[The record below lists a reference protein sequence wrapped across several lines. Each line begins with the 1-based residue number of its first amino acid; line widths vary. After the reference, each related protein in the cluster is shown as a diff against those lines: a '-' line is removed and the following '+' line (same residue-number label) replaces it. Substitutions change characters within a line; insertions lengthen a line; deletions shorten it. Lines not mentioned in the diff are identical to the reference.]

1 MIHGRNLIVSIDGTA
16 IAGAKSCSLEISQ
29 EFLKV
34 CSPTASRVFDK
45 LPTTYDWSMSVDCLI
60 ASSSLPKH
68 LTDLLI
74 KGTKVLL
81 TFSDG
86 SDQMRAGYA
95 YVKSCNQTGSVGSIA
110 KFSASFESS
119 GELYNYNRY
128 HVSEWE
134 GHEGGF
140 TIDPQHVGGWLIF
153 NNDRHYRIWGVQIAL
168 TKTSKLMTHYH
179 DGLLAVYMASYN
191 DIKEAIAN
199 NDRQYLDEKLVYYTD
214 EEEDTTNLPGGTY
227 TILVSADYMDTPDPL
242 ILLFYSV

>member
-1 MIHGRNLIVSIDGTA
+1 MIHGRNLIVALDGVPV
-16 IAGAKSCSLEISQ
+16 AGAKSCQFQISQ
-29 EFLKV
+29 NFIKA
-34 CSPTASRVFDK
+34 CSPTEGRTKRKV
-45 LPTTYDWSMSVDCLI
+45 PTDYDWSMSVDCLI
-60 ASSSLPKH
+60 PSSNLPKN

-86 SDQMRAGYA
+86 SDQRRAGYA

-119 GELYNYNRY
+119 GGLYNYNRY

-140 TIDPQHVGGWLIF
+140 TIDPQHASWIIF

-199 NDRQYLDEKLVYYTD
+199 NDRQYLDENLVYYTD

>member
-86 SDQMRAGYA
+86 SNQMRAGYA

-140 TIDPQHVGGWLIF
+140 TIDPQHAGWLIF

-168 TKTSKLMTHYH
+168 TKPSKLMTHYY
-179 DGLLAVYMASYN
+179 DGLLAVYMASYY
-191 DIKEAIAN
+191 DIKEAIAT
-199 NDRQYLDEKLVYYTD
+199 NDHQYLDEYLVYYTD
-214 EEEDTTNLPGGTY
+214 EEEDTTNLQEGTY

>member
-1 MIHGRNLIVSIDGTA
+1 MILGRNLIVSIDGVPV
-16 IAGAKSCSLEISQ
+16 AGSKSCQFQISQ

-60 ASSSLPKH
+60 PSSSLPKD

-81 TFSDG
+81 TFTDG
-86 SDQMRAGYA
+86 SNQMRAGYA
-95 YVKSCNQTGSVGSIA
+95 YVKSCNQTGSVGSLA

-140 TIDPQHVGGWLIF
+140 TTDPQHADWLIF

-168 TKTSKLMTHYH
+168 TKPSKLMTHYH

-191 DIKEAIAN
+191 DIKEAIAT
-199 NDRQYLDEKLVYYTD
+199 NDQQYLDEYLVYYTD
-214 EEEDTTNLPGGTY
+214 EEEDTTNLQEGTY

>member
-86 SDQMRAGYA
+86 SDQRRAGYA

-119 GELYNYNRY
+119 GGLYNYNRY

-140 TIDPQHVGGWLIF
+140 TIDPQHASWIIF

-199 NDRQYLDEKLVYYTD
+199 NDRQYLDENLVYYTD

>member
-86 SDQMRAGYA
+86 SDQRRAGYA

-119 GELYNYNRY
+119 GELLKYTQYTPLEFDEGA
-128 HVSEWE
+128 EWYLCITDN
-134 GHEGGF
+134 H
-140 TIDPQHVGGWLIF
+140 IDLSK
-153 NNDRHYRIWGVQIAL
+153 DRHSSILGVGINV
-168 TKTSKLMTHYH
+168 TKTSILFVNCDSPWGLTELSWNAAKESLAQDWGWQDIEHDEVACGDGDDVAYITLNPGNYTFLCQDDAAIFGLMLMY
-179 DGLLAVYMASYN
+179 
-191 DIKEAIAN
+191 
-199 NDRQYLDEKLVYYTD
+199 
-214 EEEDTTNLPGGTY
+214 
-227 TILVSADYMDTPDPL
+227 
-242 ILLFYSV
+242 